1 MTPLL
6 AGAAI
11 CLTLIILG
19 VILYSLLSCVGTSCS
34 DSHSLPKTDPLNL
47 NVSQGIHCIIYF
59 VTSIIPPEAES
70 STTARASVPS
80 SPESSQET
88 ATTTSFVYYPGKVK
102 READRQHSRDQQI
115 FSEDYLLPLAVLAC
129 LATSSL
135 VFVTLY
141 LI

>member
-11 CLTLIILG
+11 CLTLIVLG
-19 VILYSLLSCVGTSCS
+19 VILYSLLSCS